1 MINEKYKWPISIVS
15 IILSFIF
22 MISLIRFNTNPKNQ
36 SMNDKKIE
44 TVLDKESVM
53 DVNIKI
59 SDENWNWLIENA
71 QQEEY
76 RNADIT
82 INGETFYN
90 VGIRPKGNSTLTTVA
105 NDDTTD
111 RFSFK
116 VKFDEY
122 VSDQTYHGMK
132 SIVLNNII
140 QDLTYMKEY
149 ISYDLCNFMGIAT
162 PEMQYSNIKINDKD
176 WGLYLAIEVIDERY
190 LENNFG
196 TNEGNLYKPETMG
209 MDRGNGGPG
218 GMGGP
223 GGNPPEGGRENM
235 PGGQGNPPEGFDKAA
250 PEDMNNGDV
259 NKEDNN
265 DKSQTDGD
273 NPMGPG
279 GNGGPVP
286 GGMGGPNSGRSMAG
300 ADFKYIDDNISSYS
314 TVRDSAVLKRTT
326 DKDFKKVINMFKNL
340 NNGTNLEEVLDVE
353 EVLKY
358 FAINTYLANFDSY
371 SGAMYHNYYLYEND
385 GKCQILPWDFNLSF
399 GGFSQ
404 GGPGGNKDNNTSG
417 ENSIINF
424 PIDKVVTGDLENAP
438 LIGKLLEVDEYK
450 ELYHSYLE
458 QIAEDYFNNGYFEN
472 LVNKL
477 DNLINEYVKNDAT
490 AFYGYDKY
498 LNSIPNLLLWGEDR
512 TKSVIAQLVGEQPT
526 TEYGDIKSD
535 VDMDALTEMGHGGGP
550 GGKGGRLGNEDQDMS
565 KDEGEQNN
573 NKEAENSEKPESDN
587 KNLEG
592 DAPANSDDLESQDK
606 NAEKDLNGNKQ
617 DTNPEM
623 HPPGN
628 QMNQVDNTK
637 NFAILGGYSLVAIAG
652 LIFIMKFRRKGRRK

>member
-36 SMNDKKIE
+36 SMNNKKLE

-223 GGNPPEGGRENM
+223 GGNPPEGGIENM
-235 PGGQGNPPEGFDKAA
+235 PGGPGNPLEGFDKAA
-250 PEDMNNGDV
+250 LEDMNNGDI
-259 NKEDNN
+259 NKENN
-265 DKSQTDGD
+265 TDQPQIDGD
-273 NPMGPG
+273 NQEQEGENPMGSG
-279 GNGGPVP
+279 GNGGP
-286 GGMGGPNSGRSMAG
+286 GGMGDPNSGRSMAG

-314 TVRDSAVLKRTT
+314 TVRDSAVFKRTT

-340 NNGTNLEEVLDVE
+340 NDGTNLEEVLDVE

-371 SGAMYHNYYLYEND
+371 SGAMYHNYYLYEKD

-399 GGFSQ
+399 GGFSKGGP

-417 ENSIINF
+417 ENNIINF
-424 PIDKVVTGDLENAP
+424 PIDKVVTGDLEDAP

-458 QIAEDYFNNGYFEN
+458 QIAEDYFNNNESAILYVEQGETLLSLPSLLNIVYSFFTLLNNTNVPLSPLNSCDKSTYSTLELIFLNFPSPKGLLILKKVVVINKVTINNKNPKNLYLILSLEN
-472 LVNKL
+472 IAIFLILFFTFFFVPLILSTIALCLFNEITSSTLMIVLPYPCTFSSFKTL
-477 DNLINEYVKNDAT
+477 KTFSSHDNSISLINVALAIQIK
-490 AFYGYDKY
+490 G
-498 LNSIPNLLLWGEDR
+498 LNQYIQQNIIVINLTIISFLF
-512 TKSVIAQLVGEQPT
+512 K
-526 TEYGDIKSD
+526 
-535 VDMDALTEMGHGGGP
+535 
-550 GGKGGRLGNEDQDMS
+550 
-565 KDEGEQNN
+565 
-573 NKEAENSEKPESDN
+573 
-587 KNLEG
+587 
-592 DAPANSDDLESQDK
+592 
-606 NAEKDLNGNKQ
+606 
-617 DTNPEM
+617 
-623 HPPGN
+623 
-628 QMNQVDNTK
+628 
-637 NFAILGGYSLVAIAG
+637 
-652 LIFIMKFRRKGRRK
+652 

>member
-1 MINEKYKWPISIVS
+1 MINEKYKWPISIIS

-22 MISLIRFNTNPKNQ
+22 MISLIRFNTNAKNQ
-36 SMNDKKIE
+36 STNDKKLE

-53 DVNIKI
+53 DVNINI

-122 VSDQTYHGMK
+122 VSGQTYHGMK

-149 ISYDLCNFMGIAT
+149 ISYDLCDFLGIAT

-196 TNEGNLYKPETMG
+196 TTEGNLYKPETMAMG
-209 MDRGNGGPG
+209 GGNRGPRGN
-218 GMGGP
+218 GGP
-223 GGNPPEGGRENM
+223 GGNPPED
-235 PGGQGNPPEGFDKAA
+235 FDRAA

-259 NKEDNN
+259 NKEDN
-265 DKSQTDGD
+265 TDQPQIDED
-273 NPMGPG
+273 NPEQQGENLMSPG
-279 GNGGPVP
+279 GNGGPGP
-286 GGMGGPNSGRSMAG
+286 GGIGGPNSGRSMGG

-314 TVRDSAVLKRTT
+314 TVRDSAVFKRTT
-326 DKDFKKVINMFKNL
+326 DKDFKKVINMIKNL
-340 NNGTNLEEVLDVE
+340 NDGTNLEEVLDVE

-358 FAINTYLANFDSY
+358 FAMNTYLANFDSY
-371 SGAMYHNYYLYEND
+371 SGAMYHNYYLYEKD

-404 GGPGGNKDNNTSG
+404 GRPGGHKDNNNTSG
-417 ENSIINF
+417 ENNIINF
-424 PIDKVVTGDLENAP
+424 PIDKVVTGDLEDAP

-512 TKSVIAQLVGEQPT
+512 TKSVIAQLIGEQPT

-550 GGKGGRLGNEDQDMS
+550 KGKGGRPENEDQDMS
-565 KDEGEQNN
+565 KDEGKQNN
-573 NKEAENSEKPESDN
+573 NKEAVNSQKPESDN
-587 KNLEG
+587 KNLEE
-592 DAPANSDDLESQDK
+592 DAPSNSDDSEWQDK
-606 NAEKDLNGNKQ
+606 NTEKDLNANKQ
-617 DTNPEM
+617 GRNPEM
-623 HPPGN
+623 HPPGK